1 MEVAT
6 KELENRQAVL
16 TATLDEEWLE
26 PFMKTASRRLASRVR
41 IPGFRKGKAPHRVV
55 VGHMGRETLIREVLD
70 DLGRAA
76 YEEAVEES
84 GLEPIHLDDLEIA
97 EWDPLTLRL
106 AVSLPPEVDLG
117 DYRSIPLEVKEVE
130 VGEEDVEGVLKDL
143 QEQYAERVPMDRP
156 AQLTDFVVV
165 DLVGTIDDR
174 VVLELEQQEYE
185 LSEGGEAP
193 VTDFA
198 EKLVGMSA
206 GEERNFRVTF
216 PDDYED
222 QDLAGREVSFLARLH
237 SLQEKHLPAVDDE
250 LAKMV
255 GGFDTL
261 EELRESITED
271 LSARREAQQQDELGE
286 QLLDAVLEQAEI
298 DSPPVFVNSEL
309 EAMLRGL
316 TYDLQQQGFTF
327 EGYLRTTDRTMEDL
341 IEEFRPTAEKRV
353 MKSLI
358 LAELVKREE
367 IEVEDSEIEEDVARM
382 TRVYGQ
388 EKQVLRDALLGNE
401 QLKEEIRNRLYG
413 RKVVQRLVAPSEVVE
428 SQETEP
434 DSTMPDGEESSP
446 DSTEEPAPAE

>member
-55 VGHMGRETLIREVLD
+55 VGQLGREALVREVLD

-76 YEEAVEES
+76 YEEAVQES

-106 AVSLPPEVDLG
+106 AVSLPPEVGLG
-117 DYRSIPLEVKEVE
+117 DYRSIPLEVQEVE
-130 VGEEDVEGVLKDL
+130 ISEEDVDDVLEDL
-143 QEQYAERVPMDRP
+143 QEQYAERVPVDRP
-156 AQLTDFVVV
+156 AQLADFVVV
-165 DLVGTIDDR
+165 DLVGTMDDR

-185 LSEGGEAP
+185 LGEGGGAP

-206 GEERNFRVTF
+206 GEERDFSVTF

-222 QDLAGREVSFLARLH
+222 QDLAGREASFHARLH
-237 SLQEKHLPAVDDE
+237 GLQEKHLPAADDE

-261 EELRESITED
+261 EELKEGITED
-271 LSARREAQQQDELGE
+271 LRVRREAQQQDELGE

-316 TYDLQQQGFTF
+316 VYDLQQQGFTL
-327 EGYLRTTDRTMEDL
+327 EGYLRTTDRSMEDL

-358 LAELVKREE
+358 LAELVKQEE
-367 IEVEDSEIEEDVARM
+367 IEVQDSEIEEDVARM

-388 EKQVLRDALLGNE
+388 EKQVLQDALLGNE
-401 QLKEEIRNRLYG
+401 QVKEEIRNRLYG
-413 RKVVQRLVAPSEVVE
+413 RKVVQRLVTSSEVVGSE
-428 SQETEP
+428 EEER
-434 DSTMPDGEESSP
+434 DSDAVEGEESSP
-446 DSTEEPAPAE
+446 DSTEETAPAE

>member
-26 PFMKTASRRLASRVR
+26 PFMKTASRRLASRAR
-41 IPGFRKGKAPHRVV
+41 IPGFRKGKAPHHVV

-117 DYRSIPLEVKEVE
+117 DYRSIPLEVKEIE
-130 VGEEDVEGVLKDL
+130 IGEEDVEGVLKDL
-143 QEQYAERVPMDRP
+143 QEQYAERVPVDRP

-185 LSEGGEAP
+185 LREGGDAP

-206 GEERNFRVTF
+206 GEERNFSVTF

-222 QDLAGREVSFLARLH
+222 QDFAGQEVSFLARLH

-271 LSARREAQQQDELGE
+271 LSARRKAQQQDELGE

-367 IEVEDSEIEEDVARM
+367 IEVDDSEIEEDVARM

-401 QLKEEIRNRLYG
+401 QVKEEIRNRLYG
-413 RKVVQRLVAPSEVVE
+413 RKVVQRLVALSEAVE

>member
-1 MEVAT
+1 
-6 KELENRQAVL
+6 
-16 TATLDEEWLE
+16 
-26 PFMKTASRRLASRVR
+26 
-41 IPGFRKGKAPHRVV
+41 
-55 VGHMGRETLIREVLD
+55 MGRETLIREVLD

-117 DYRSIPLEVKEVE
+117 DYRSIPLEVKGIE

-143 QEQYAERVPMDRP
+143 QEQYAERVPVDRP

-185 LSEGGEAP
+185 LREGGDAP

-206 GEERNFRVTF
+206 GEERNFSVTF

-222 QDLAGREVSFLARLH
+222 QDFAGQEVSFLARLH

-271 LSARREAQQQDELGE
+271 LSARRKAQQQDELGE

-316 TYDLQQQGFTF
+316 TYDLQQQGFTL

-401 QLKEEIRNRLYG
+401 QVKEEIRNRLYG
-413 RKVVQRLVAPSEVVE
+413 RKVVQRLVALSEAVE